1 VIERAGVGPGSFGYE
16 ACVPQLGRFLDTLA
30 RAVKTLAARD
40 VRFGAIG
47 GLAAV
52 AWGRPRWDPASADID
67 LMVRPQDAE
76 AAQAAL
82 VEESFEAVATNEE
95 HWLRK
100 VSRDGV
106 GVDLIFRTAGD
117 IYLDD
122 DMIARVVERDFE
134 GVGVPVVSAE
144 DTVVMKALAF
154 GEQTPTYWA
163 EALSIL
169 ARHDLDWDYVLRR
182 ARHGVHRVLS
192 LLVYAQSQDLA
203 VPASAVR
210 ALFAAAEEEGGTD
223 EGGERWEDP
232 PTRLPTT

>member
-1 VIERAGVGPGSFGYE
+1 
-16 ACVPQLGRFLDTLA
+16 VPDLGRFLETLD

-40 VRFGAIG
+40 MPFGAIG

-52 AWGRPRWDPASADID
+52 AWGRPRWDPPSADID

-76 AAQAAL
+76 GAQAAL
-82 VEESFEAVATNEE
+82 AEEGFDSIPTTDE

-100 VSRDGV
+100 VERDGV

-122 DMIARVVERDFE
+122 DMIERVVERDFE
-134 GVGVPVVSAE
+134 GIGVPTVSAE

-163 EALSIL
+163 EALSIV

-182 ARHGVHRVLS
+182 ARHGVHRVLA

-203 VPASAVR
+203 VPAPAVR
-210 ALFAAAEEEGGTD
+210 ALFAVAQEESAPD
-223 EGGERWEDP
+223 EGGE
-232 PTRLPTT
+232 